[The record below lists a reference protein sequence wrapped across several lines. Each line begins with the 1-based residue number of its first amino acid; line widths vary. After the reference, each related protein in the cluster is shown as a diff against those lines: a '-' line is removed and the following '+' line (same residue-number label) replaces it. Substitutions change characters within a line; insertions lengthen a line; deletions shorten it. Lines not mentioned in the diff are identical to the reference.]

1 MDERTNGKHILL
13 GRRGE
18 YHRNLSQWQMEVYRM
33 SKPNFQTMSQK
44 DLQNYVL
51 AHREDQEAF
60 YAYVDKLHDEG
71 NWIEMPPLESVQDLE
86 NYPDFIER
94 FRKDS
99 EPRDKHDS

>member
-1 MDERTNGKHILL
+1 
-13 GRRGE
+13 
-18 YHRNLSQWQMEVYRM
+18 M

-60 YAYVDKLHDEG
+60 YAYVDKLHDEA

-99 EPRDKHDS
+99 APRDKHDS